1 MGNESSRELRSNRE
15 QIQYLRQLSE
25 PHLVVR
31 GHVQQ
36 SPSKEIA
43 GGAFLSLASARAL
56 FSPLLGVDGGK
67 ECSRE
72 HRRAMAANPAHA
84 RRQYLQPC
92 FFLRRQWRCVLDI
105 EYGDRAADLWG
116 AHEFASATFPDVG
129 RTISCLRALL
139 TLFRRF
145 RGHQEAVG
153 ASACRLPFAAHAQNT
168 YHGLYF

>member
-1 MGNESSRELRSNRE
+1 MEGKSVAESTG
-15 QIQYLRQLSE
+15 E
-25 PHLVVR
+25 PWQRARRMH
-31 GHVQQ
+31 
-36 SPSKEIA
+36 
-43 GGAFLSLASARAL
+43 GGSTCSLA
-56 FSPLLGVDGGK
+56 FV
-67 ECSRE
+67 
-72 HRRAMAANPAHA
+72 
-84 RRQYLQPC
+84 
-92 FFLRRQWRCVLDI
+92 LRRQWRCVLDI

-153 ASACRLPFAAHAQNT
+153 ASACRLPIAAHAQNT